1 MKTLE
6 FGNGDRMPVLG
17 LGTWNSAPGD
27 VYKAVK
33 EAIRFGYRHIDCAF
47 IYGNEAEIGQALGEA
62 FSEGLAR
69 REQMWITS
77 KLWNSFHAPEDVENA
92 LNQTLA
98 DLQLDYLDMFLMH
111 WPVAIK
117 KGCLLPESAQDI
129 IPQNQLPV
137 RSTWQAMESLVDN
150 GTCKHIGVSNFSI
163 VKLKALLASARLKPE
178 MNQIELHPYLQQPD
192 MLDYCSRNG
201 IHLTAYAPLGSP
213 GRPARLRVPDDP
225 VLLEDP
231 VITAIADRL
240 AAAPAQILI
249 SWAIQRGWAVI
260 PKSVTPQRIKQN
272 FDALEIGLSDQDIL
286 EIDKLNRNRRYF
298 AGGLWTI
305 DGSPYTT
312 ANLWDDC

>member
-6 FGNGDRMPVLG
+6 FVNGDRMPVLG
-17 LGTWNSAPGD
+17 LGTWNAAAGD
-27 VYKAVK
+27 VYQAVK
-33 EAIRFGYRHIDCAF
+33 EAIRCGYRHIDCAL
-47 IYGNEAEIGQALGEA
+47 IYGNEPEIGQALTEA
-62 FSEGLAR
+62 FTEGLAH

-77 KLWNSFHAPEDVENA
+77 KLWNSYHAPADVQSA

-98 DLQLDYLDMFLMH
+98 DLQLDYLDLYLMH
-111 WPVAIK
+111 WPVAIRQ
-117 KGCLLPESAQDI
+117 GRLMPESAQDI
-129 IPQNQLPV
+129 IPPNALPV
-137 RSTWQAMESLVDN
+137 SATWQAMESLVDN
-150 GTCKHIGVSNFSI
+150 GSCKHIGVSNFSV
-163 VKLKALLASARLKPE
+163 VKLKALLDSARLTPE
-178 MNQIELHPYLQQPD
+178 MNQIELHPYLQHPG
-192 MLDYCSRNG
+192 MLDFCNRHG

-213 GRPARLRVPDDP
+213 DRPARLRAPDDS

-249 SWAIQRGWAVI
+249 SWAIRRGWAVI
-260 PKSVTPQRIKQN
+260 PKSVTPHRIKQN
-272 FDALEIGLSDQDIL
+272 FDACEIELSDQDIL

-312 ANLWDDC
+312 ASLWDD